1 MIKKQKWL
9 LQLTAVIFVTV
20 MVLAAEGLGEREILF
35 PEIAALAVGALA
47 APRQSWQTNRVWMVA
62 SIAVCATG
70 GVLIVRLV
78 PWPLWGQML
87 LAFAICQGMYL
98 FSRTTFAPMISAMVL
113 PVLLGTTSWVYPI
126 AAVVLTAGIAGL
138 QFLFEKVGIR
148 EKLPFSPLPLP
159 GRQDI
164 LDTLLRILC
173 AGAVIF
179 AAVLTG
185 WRMCAAPPLL
195 VAFTEFSRC
204 GSRARSTPLPHHIF
218 GEPVRVLRCTLPV
231 ACFGGSRTSAGPCG
245 RRSHVRHPAAD
256 VEDEAVSSSGWGHGY
271 PADASAGGAGE
282 VIRHSGVHRRFDIY
296 GIGAAALSQQTRIC
310 YHDMNSLRPGMRQT
324 RTWTLFFL
332 SDGAACLFSACLVT

>member
-47 APRQSWQTNRVWMVA
+47 APRQSWQTNRVRMVA

-204 GSRARSTPLPHHIF
+204 GSRARSTPLRTIF
-218 GEPVRVLRCTLPV
+218 LVSLCGCCGALCRWLVSAVAGLPLALAAAAAMSATLLLMWKMKQYLPPAGAMAILPMLLPV
-231 ACFGGSRTSAGPCG
+231 EQVKLFGIQVFIGVSIFMGLALLLFRNKRESA
-245 RRSHVRHPAAD
+245 
-256 VEDEAVSSSGWGHGY
+256 
-271 PADASAGGAGE
+271 
-282 VIRHSGVHRRFDIY
+282 
-296 GIGAAALSQQTRIC
+296 T
-310 YHDMNSLRPGMRQT
+310 T
-324 RTWTLFFL
+324 T
-332 SDGAACLFSACLVT
+332 